1 MASAVADRGGRFLW
15 TDQAT
20 LKVLNLIR
28 ELDVVHVLKSKR
40 QRNQQT
46 FMTIEELLSPL
57 GYDWSWQQI
66 RCHWKNLKSRY
77 NHKRLESS
85 CRVGVRLF
93 GSCKRSRVEPRE
105 LGWVGSTD
113 LPRERR
119 NLRPGQKSS
128 WKYYNVMDSLLKQ
141 QTRAEDLASGRGD
154 DSENSSGAENSAGK
168 HLRETTISFHFNAI
182 DPALRVRRAHATR
195 EPSQHGSDE
204 YIVPTVQEPDTGSAG
219 TAIMQHLGASA
230 SVEPK
235 TVGAD
240 TVLVKKEVETDE
252 EAQCEELH
260 GAAVNGS
267 CECVD
272 LQPTASTVH
281 VIPSVDRSFG
291 PAPDRTTELQ
301 QIEQILSEPDIAPA
315 MNSQDSA
322 CAESQSSSIGRSTD
336 VRTRTS
342 RRYFFTTGTPGLA
355 EKKTRLELDILAA
368 TKRKLLAEQM
378 KAEAEQRKAVAETLL
393 LTEALKKCDEEKK
406 KAMAETM
413 FLVQER
419 IRSEEETRRA
429 AAMAAFHIEE
439 KRKAAAEAEMLNE
452 HKKYFMEQRKTEVIK
467 RRMLLLELQ
476 KMRRDLKLVP

>member
-77 NHKRLESS
+77 NH
-85 CRVGVRLF
+85 
-93 GSCKRSRVEPRE
+93 
-105 LGWVGSTD
+105 
-113 LPRERR
+113 ERR

-154 DSENSSGAENSAGK
+154 DSENSSGAENSADAGSYAPSSQV
-168 HLRETTISFHFNAI
+168 IQG
-182 DPALRVRRAHATR
+182 
-195 EPSQHGSDE
+195 PSQHGSDE

>member
-1 MASAVADRGGRFLW
+1 
-15 TDQAT
+15 
-20 LKVLNLIR
+20 
-28 ELDVVHVLKSKR
+28 
-40 QRNQQT
+40 
-46 FMTIEELLSPL
+46 MTIEELLSPL

-77 NHKRLESS
+77 NH
-85 CRVGVRLF
+85 
-93 GSCKRSRVEPRE
+93 
-105 LGWVGSTD
+105 
-113 LPRERR
+113 ERR

-141 QTRAEDLASGRGD
+141 QTRAGDLASGRGD
-154 DSENSSGAENSAGK
+154 DSENSSGAENSADAG
-168 HLRETTISFHFNAI
+168 SYAPSSQAI
-182 DPALRVRRAHATR
+182 QG
-195 EPSQHGSDE
+195 PSQHGNDE
-204 YIVPTVQEPDTGSAG
+204 YIVPTVQESSTGSTG

-230 SVEPK
+230 SAELSN
-235 TVGAD
+235 TVGTD

-252 EAQCEELH
+252 EAHCEELH
-260 GAAVNGS
+260 VETINGS
-267 CECVD
+267 CEGID
-272 LQPTASTVH
+272 PQRTASTVH
-281 VIPSVDRSFG
+281 AIPSVDRSLN
-291 PAPDRTTELQ
+291 PASEHTTELQ
-301 QIEQILSEPDIAPA
+301 QIEQILSEPDISPA

-322 CAESQSSSIGRSTD
+322 CAESQSSSIARSTD

-393 LTEALKKCDEEKK
+393 LTEALKKYEEEKK